1 MLEKTENKQ
10 EKWLWTA
17 HSLNWLTDC
26 HFRKGDSGVAE
37 LGEGEDEVVAE
48 EEQEG
53 SGDEQAPAEF
63 VINSK
68 LSVQHEVQ
76 IVEERRKT

>member
-1 MLEKTENKQ
+1 MKIPKINKKRGCGQ
-10 EKWLWTA
+10 PIQK
-17 HSLNWLTDC
+17 NRLTDC